1 MEILEAYLDRK
12 HRELRLINDCLRHPL
27 PLACPRSVGDVV
39 RRKFQLTAAL
49 KAEHAHDDWTVTET
63 AWAHPG
69 QLRIGPFE
77 FRYDY
82 QRADLDVR
90 GPSFYEL
97 QCSAIDTIYT
107 ASGMAAISALL
118 LASMRVIGKADIL
131 ILPGAYGETQEFI
144 EGYAD
149 RLRMTT
155 LNHARD
161 AAVSPRSSPSILL
174 LDSSASAPAF
184 GAGLRSMDTAPDLL
198 IFDTTCFSSGSGRI
212 GRVLRRAREL
222 SIPVVM
228 VRSHTK
234 LDSLGA
240 EYGRLGSAA
249 FVDWARNVPGG
260 SRLKE
265 LPAETRNAVRLL
277 GGAALPAHFPPY
289 IGTPLYREL
298 TSKRIAAILRNSRRA
313 SRYFAAALP
322 GLTAELHYIHGLYVT
337 VSSQQPLDEAAAR
350 RAAAEMSGDLAGAGL
365 PIQHAGSF
373 GFDFAATEWFH
384 NPTTRRYSVR
394 IAVPDLPMAIWGD
407 LITAIAQWWSAHQRQ
422 VAVSRA
428 KSRPSFP
435 IGRGPAASVRVGEC
449 PSPPRRRTS

>member
-1 MEILEAYLDRK
+1 MESVQAYLDRK

-27 PLACPRSVGDVV
+27 PLTCPRSVSEVV
-39 RRKFQLTAAL
+39 RHKFQLTAAL
-49 KAEHAHDDWTVTET
+49 KAEHALHDWNVTET

-69 QLRIGPFE
+69 QRRIGPFE

-82 QRADLDVR
+82 QRADLDVS

-97 QCSAIDTIYT
+97 EHGAIDTIYT

-118 LASMRVIGKADIL
+118 LASARLIGEAEIL
-131 ILPGAYGETQEFI
+131 VLPGAYGETQEFI

-149 RLRMTT
+149 RLRMIT
-155 LNHARD
+155 LSRRRSD
-161 AAVSPRSSPSILL
+161 EAAGPKPPLSRILL
-174 LDSSASAPAF
+174 LDSSASASAF
-184 GAGLRSMDTAPDLL
+184 DAGLRCTNTAPDLL

-212 GRVLRRAREL
+212 QRVLGRAREL
-222 SIPVVM
+222 AIPLVM

-249 FVDWARNVPGG
+249 FLDWENNAAGKSNLG
-260 SRLKE
+260 E

-298 TSKRIAAILRNSRRA
+298 TNKRIAAILRNSRRA
-313 SRYFAAALP
+313 GRYLATALS
-322 GLTAELHYIHGLYVT
+322 GLTAELHFVHGLYVT
-337 VSSQQPLDEAAAR
+337 VDRRQPLDEATAR
-350 RAAAEMSGDLAGAGL
+350 QVAAEMSSDLARAGL

-373 GFDFAATEWFH
+373 GFDFAATEWFR
-384 NPTTRRYSVR
+384 NPTTGRYSVR
-394 IAVPDLPMAIWGD
+394 IAVSDLPTAIWDD
-407 LITAIAQWWSAHQRQ
+407 LTEAIVKWWSTHQRRR
-422 VAVSRA
+422 AESRSRA
-428 KSRPSFP
+428 GLAQSQ
-435 IGRGPAASVRVGEC
+435 GPQTW
-449 PSPPRRRTS
+449 P

>member
-1 MEILEAYLDRK
+1 
-12 HRELRLINDCLRHPL
+12 L
-27 PLACPRSVGDVV
+27 PLTCPRSVSEVI
-39 RRKFQLTAAL
+39 RHKFQLTAAL
-49 KAEHAHDDWTVTET
+49 KAEHALHDWNVTET

-69 QLRIGPFE
+69 HQRIGPFE

-90 GPSFYEL
+90 GPAFYDVERR
-97 QCSAIDTIYT
+97 AIDTIYT

-118 LASMRVIGKADIL
+118 LASTRVIGKADIL
-131 ILPGAYGETQEFI
+131 VLPGAYGETQEFI

-155 LNHARD
+155 LDRPLEEGAG
-161 AAVSPRSSPSILL
+161 PRSASSRIML
-174 LDSSASAPAF
+174 LDSSTSAYAF
-184 GAGLRSMDTAPDLL
+184 DTGLRCTNAAPDLL

-212 GRVLRRAREL
+212 RRVLGRTRGLA
-222 SIPVVM
+222 IPVVM

-240 EYGRLGSAA
+240 EYGRLGSVA
-249 FVDWARNVPGG
+249 FVDWEKNVPRG
-260 SRLKE
+260 SKLRE

-298 TSKRIAAILRNSRRA
+298 TNKRIAAMLRNSRRA
-313 SRYFAAALP
+313 SRHFATALS
-322 GLTAELHYIHGLYVT
+322 GLTAELHFVHGLYVT
-337 VSSQQPLDEAAAR
+337 VSSQQPLDEATAR
-350 RAAAEMSGDLAGAGL
+350 RAAAEMSNDLARAGL

-384 NPTTRRYSVR
+384 NPTTHRYSVR
-394 IAVPDLPMAIWGD
+394 IAVPDLPTAIWDD
-407 LITAIAQWWSAHQRQ
+407 LVAAIAQWWSAHQRQ
-422 VAVSRA
+422 VAASSR
-428 KSRPSFP
+428 
-435 IGRGPAASVRVGEC
+435 
-449 PSPPRRRTS
+449 SPCAPR